1 MAINSVH
8 LASQAGAGARTKVA
22 DNTSV
27 GTSES
32 SKSAAT
38 SSAAKGTQGATVQLS
53 DTAQSIKNAERKMA
67 DTPDINQEKVDRLK
81 AAIDSG
87 DYKVNTER
95 TAAGIM
101 NMDNLLG

>member
-32 SKSAAT
+32 SKAAT
-38 SSAAKGTQGATVQLS
+38 SSAAKGTQGATVRLS